1 SLIGRTYYMFRPYM
15 PVRFRRQLQ
24 KLYLKGWH
32 RIPFPTWPVD
42 RTVETILN
50 RMMHLSLE
58 SNPAAKIP
66 FIWFWPDGY
75 SGCMM
80 MTHDVETAAGRD
92 FCTKLADV
100 DASFGIRASYQIV
113 PEERYAVPSGFIDSL
128 RATGS
133 EINVH
138 GLNHGPDLF
147 RDHKEF
153 LRQAE
158 HI

>member
-1 SLIGRTYYMFRPYM
+1 GSTIVLPFDPNEIVDNLRRETYAKCYGTDRSVTASLIGRTYYMFRPYM

-113 PEERYAVPSGFIDSL
+113 PEERYA
-128 RATGS
+128 
-133 EINVH
+133 
-138 GLNHGPDLF
+138 
-147 RDHKEF
+147 
-153 LRQAE
+153 
-158 HI
+158 